1 MDSIID
7 FVQLL
12 ITSTLRMSVPI
23 VLGAVGAAFSMRSG
37 VSALGIEGMMI
48 TGAFFGILGTLQM
61 GNTWFGILFAVIG
74 AILIS
79 LIHAFLHVTHK
90 VNASLS
96 GICINLIGL
105 SMTELMLKVLWDTNM
120 YSPQIKSFEVFAP
133 NWLSSIPFVGK
144 ILAEQYIFIYL
155 VIIIVLFSHLFMY
168 KTKYGL
174 RLRMTGEDPV
184 AAHSVGINTVA
195 YKYFGVIMSGALS
208 GLAGAYLSMAMMSN
222 FQVGMTAGRGYIAMV
237 AANLSKSTPI
247 GAALS
252 GLFFGIFNALQ
263 TMFQGVNFPSQI
275 LMAMPYV
282 FTLIASAI
290 SIGKLKGPS
299 GVGRHFDEA

>member
-1 MDSIID
+1 MDNITNFI
-7 FVQLL
+7 QLL

-23 VLGAVGAAFSMRSG
+23 VLGAVGAAFSMRAG
-37 VSALGIEGMMI
+37 VTALGIEGMMI
-48 TGAFFGILGTLQM
+48 TGSFCGILGALYT
-61 GNTWFGILFAVIG
+61 GNNWIGILCAILG
-74 AILIS
+74 AMLIS
-79 LIHAFLHVTHK
+79 LLHAFLHVTHR

-105 SMTELMLKVLWDTNM
+105 SMTELLLKVIWDSNM
-120 YSPQIKSFEVFAP
+120 YSPQIKSFKVFSP
-133 NWLSSIPFVGK
+133 DWIMKIPFIGP
-144 ILAEQYIFIYL
+144 ILANQYIFIYL
-155 VIIIVLFSHLFMY
+155 ALILVILSHLFLY
-168 KTKYGL
+168 KTKYGF

-195 YKYFGVIMSGALS
+195 YKYFGVVMSGALS
-208 GLAGAYLSMAMMSN
+208 GLGGAYLSMVMLSN

-237 AANLSKSTPI
+237 ASNLSKSTPI

-275 LMAMPYV
+275 LMTMPYV
-282 FTLIASAI
+282 LTLLVSVITI
-290 SIGKLKGPS
+290 SKVKGPS
-299 GVGRHFDEA
+299 GVGKHYDD